1 MFSIVIFTGD
11 DNMKY
16 MYKIQFC
23 CILVRSVFEDRERDM
38 CVFSWRLQR
47 HPTTTSLTRTH
58 THTHDGP
65 TVDARSSGSRFSGF
79 CNFNF
84 DPVRSAIF

>member
-1 MFSIVIFTGD
+1 
-11 DNMKY
+11 MKY

-23 CILVRSVFEDRERDM
+23 YILVRYVFEDRERDM

-47 HPTTTSLTRTH
+47 HPTTTSLSH
-58 THTHDGP
+58 THTHAHTHAHM
-65 TVDARSSGSRFSGF
+65 TVQQWMRGQVVPDFSGF